1 MSDFNV
7 ARRLKKEESMTYQ
20 IDRRQ
25 FVENGPALAA
35 AAAIARINAAALYE
49 ALKRDAARVPL
60 AKAA

>member
-1 MSDFNV
+1 MAGSAAAHRV
-7 ARRLKKEESMTYQ
+7 KKEESMTYQ

-35 AAAIARINAAALYE
+35 AAAIARVHTAALYE
-49 ALKRDAARVPL
+49 ALKRDARRAPL